1 MAGTS
6 QHNGG
11 GVAKKAQAA
20 ADGSTR
26 RAMVELVLSGMA
38 EGKTLTDSV
47 AEIAKAQ
54 RKAGEVPVITPGQV
68 RRWIV
73 EDEAQFT
80 QYQRMKRMLGQA
92 FAEEALKIARE
103 STTATTAMDRVL
115 IETLKWSA
123 AKANPA
129 EYGEKQTVEHQG
141 AQTLQVRIVED
152 DAPLRNPKAA
162 EQVGN
167 AVATA
172 IATPVMLSIPA
183 PKMVED

>member
-1 MAGTS
+1 
-6 QHNGG
+6 
-11 GVAKKAQAA
+11 VAKGAQKAQQAQQA
-20 ADGSTR
+20 TVKH
-26 RAMVELVLSGMA
+26 AMVDAVLTGMA

-54 RKAGEVPVITPGQV
+54 RKAGEVPVITAGQV

-73 EDEAQFT
+73 EDEAQFA

-123 AKANPA
+123 AKANPV

-141 AQTLQVRIVED
+141 AQTLQVKIVED
-152 DAPLRNPKAA
+152 DPEVRNPKAISRA
-162 EQVGN
+162 GKD
-167 AVATA
+167 AVALAVVSAPTLMLGA
-172 IATPVMLSIPA
+172 PVL
-183 PKMVED
+183 ED